1 MRTLYLVLG
10 TFSILV
16 AATVAFNQI
25 IEHSG
30 LDVPWQEAGS
40 IIPWQYINPPMAI
53 AVIIAILY
61 NLRRKLRMPDSDAVT
76 RDYLET
82 NILFY
87 ASIILTTTFFSNWLF
102 SVNVS
107 SEAPEDIQ
115 LLYLTFWWFIDPAFI
130 LISGITGYHMIRDA
144 KRL

>member
-1 MRTLYLVLG
+1 MTILYRVLG
-10 TFSILV
+10 AFSILV
-16 AATVAFNQI
+16 AATVGFNQI

-30 LDVPWQEAGS
+30 LDFPWQDSGA
-40 IIPWQYINPPMAI
+40 IIPWQYINPPMAV

-61 NLRRKLRMPDSDAVT
+61 NLRRKLNMEDTGAVT

-87 ASIILTTTFFSNWLF
+87 TSIILTTTFFSNWLF
-102 SVNVS
+102 TINVS
-107 SEAPEDIQ
+107 NEAPEDIQ

-130 LISGITGYHMIRDA
+130 LISGITGYHLIRDA
-144 KRL
+144 KDA